1 MRIGYVRVSDN
12 EQTEALQIDA
22 LNAVGCDVVYG
33 DHGVSGS
40 IRSRK
45 GLSDVLDALQAGDTL
60 IVWKIDRL
68 SRSTV
73 HLLLLLDELH
83 KREIGFISVTQGI
96 DTTTPIGRLIF
107 GQLALF
113 AEFEREQ
120 IRERTRAGMAAAR
133 ERGKHLGRPF
143 KLTGAQVAEASR
155 HLETGEQ
162 TIGAVAKGYGVSSA
176 TLSRAL
182 RRFEHLYA

>member
-22 LNAVGCDVVYG
+22 MNAAGCDVVYG

-40 IRSRK
+40 IRDRK

-133 ERGKHLGRPF
+133 KSGKHLGRPF

-155 HLETGEQ
+155 HLETGER
-162 TIGAVAKGYGVSSA
+162 TIGAMAKGYGVSSA

>member
-1 MRIGYVRVSDN
+1 M
-12 EQTEALQIDA
+12 
-22 LNAVGCDVVYG
+22 
-33 DHGVSGS
+33 
-40 IRSRK
+40 
-45 GLSDVLDALQAGDTL
+45 
-60 IVWKIDRL
+60 

-133 ERGKHLGRPF
+133 KSGKHLGRPF

-155 HLETGEQ
+155 HLETGKQ

-182 RRFEHLYA
+182 RRLEHLYA